1 MGKSIVNIDTVRYIG
16 TKGDMLEVIVDN
28 ELIDVR
34 VGDLVYYNK
43 EMAFYDGTR
52 FVHMN
57 KEDEKLVDKNGDEI
71 KVGDYVS
78 IRETVGVEYAHPFYG
93 RVKSINYFIKP
104 LEVAKY
110 YGYKWLAIETVNCE
124 DATFNPQSKEINV
137 DDCEIEKVTY
147 DDIKKLCVAELQ
159 HFIDVTKDNIKAQ
172 RRQLKFYKQK
182 MLNLKRLKTFPRKD

>member
-16 TKGDMLEVIVDN
+16 HNGDTLEVIVDN
-28 ELIDVR
+28 ELINVR

-52 FVHMN
+52 FVPMI

-78 IRETVGVEYAHPFYG
+78 IRETVSVEYAHPFYG

-110 YGYKWLAIETVNCE
+110 SGYKWLAIETINCE
-124 DATFNPQSKEINV
+124 DATFNPQSTEINA

-147 DDIKKLCVAELQ
+147 DDIKKLCVSELQ
-159 HFIDVTKDNIKAQ
+159 HFIDATKDNIKAQ

-182 MLNLKRLKTFPRKD
+182 MLNLKRMKSFPSKD